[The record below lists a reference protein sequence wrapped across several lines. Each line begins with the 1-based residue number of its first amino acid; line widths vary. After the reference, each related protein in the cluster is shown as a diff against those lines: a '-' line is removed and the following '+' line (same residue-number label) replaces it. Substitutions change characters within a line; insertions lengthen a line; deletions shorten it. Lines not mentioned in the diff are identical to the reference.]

1 VLVVFFMLFPYVFV
15 SITKYGKRLGGSPLK
30 KKHSR
35 IGDRK
40 YIKTNYKI
48 NSSTSSDKIVQA
60 S

>member
-1 VLVVFFMLFPYVFV
+1 MLFPYVFV